1 MIQTL
6 EDMLR
11 TVILDRGG
19 SWETVLPLIEFA
31 YNNSFQ
37 ATINMAPY
45 EALYGRKCRS
55 PLYWDGVGERRV
67 LGPNA
72 VEEMVEVVRQIRV
85 RIKEAQD
92 RQKSYADVRRT
103 DLQFQAGDK
112 VFLKVSPSKGITRFG
127 VKGKLKPRFIG
138 PYEILEG
145 IGPVAYRL
153 ALPPSLGNVH
163 NVFHV
168 SQLRKYVFDPKHV
181 IYYEEV
187 ALNSDLSYE
196 ERPQMILDRK
206 VQNLR
211 NKSIASVKVLWRNH
225 EYEEATWELEDKM
238 KELYPE
244 LFP

>member
-1 MIQTL
+1 
-6 EDMLR
+6 MLR
-11 TVILDRGG
+11 AVVLDCDG
-19 SWETVLPLIEFA
+19 SWESVLPLIEFA
-31 YNNSFQ
+31 YNNSYQ
-37 ATINMAPY
+37 ATIDMASY

-55 PLYWDGVGERRV
+55 PLYWDEVGEGRV
-67 LGPNA
+67 LGPDA
-72 VEEMVEVVRQIRV
+72 DEEMVRIVRQIRE

-92 RQKSYADVRRT
+92 IQKSYADVRRT
-103 DLQFQAGDK
+103 DLHFQTGDK
-112 VFLKVSPSKGITRFG
+112 VFLKVSPSKGIARFG
-127 VKGKLKPRFIG
+127 VKGKLKPQFIR
-138 PYEILEG
+138 PYEI
-145 IGPVAYRL
+145 PVAYRL

-168 SQLRKYVFDPKHV
+168 SQLRKYVFDSKHV
-181 IYYEEV
+181 IHCEEV

-225 EYEEATWELEDKM
+225 GHEEATWELEDKM
-238 KELYPE
+238 MELYPE